1 MNTLKEYQSLIS
13 PATSNTY
20 SKKRK
25 LFHISKLS
33 TLENLKKSKQV
44 TIAKET
50 SDTTEKILKMEG
62 KKYGA
67 HKLCKKESHQ

>member
-25 LFHISKLS
+25 LIHISKIS
-33 TLENLKKSKQV
+33 TLENLKKSKQAFDV
-44 TIAKET
+44 KEA
-50 SDTTEKILKMEG
+50 SETTEKI
-62 KKYGA
+62 
-67 HKLCKKESHQ
+67 HNFSESQ